1 MRLLFG
7 ILFFACSISYS
18 QGKLSFISKSEV
30 VFSQMNT
37 IKNVHVFLLDEDN
50 KIPIN
55 GNSVLKNN
63 RLYFTPDLPFISS
76 AKYVLVSDDSEHLF
90 SLEPKNKRLPCVSK
104 IYPTSNILPENLL
117 RIYIQFSEPM
127 RTNNNLK
134 LIKLYDENN
143 QEIKGAIF
151 NNVQELWDTSQKQLT
166 LIFDPSRVKTGLIAH
181 ENLGRA
187 LEVNK
192 TYYLKI
198 EPLKSVSGEIMPQT
212 MYKRIKVSK
221 ADFNSPNI
229 HHWKINPPKK
239 YTNNALK
246 IDFDQSIDMMSLYHR
261 ISVYDGNNNLVL
273 GNLKI
278 GDGEKTW
285 SFFPEKPWKK
295 HQYFIRI
302 NSRLSDPS
310 GNNLN
315 GLFDHKIGSLK
326 NKKEGKIVTI
336 PFYIK

>member
-1 MRLLFG
+1 
-7 ILFFACSISYS
+7 
-18 QGKLSFISKSEV
+18 
-30 VFSQMNT
+30 MNT
-37 IKNVHVFLLDEDN
+37 VKNIHVFLLDEDN

-55 GNSVLKNN
+55 GNSVLKKN
-63 RLYFTPDLPFISS
+63 RLYFTPDLPFIPS
-76 AKYVLVSDDSEHLF
+76 AKYVLVSNKSEYLF
-90 SLEPKNKRLPCVSK
+90 SLEPKNKRLPSVSK
-104 IYPTSNILPENLL
+104 IYPTSDILPENLL

-127 RTNNNLK
+127 RTDNNLK
-134 LIKLYDENN
+134 SIKLYDENH

-181 ENLGRA
+181 KSLGRA
-187 LEVNK
+187 LEGYK

-198 EPLKSVSGEIMPQT
+198 NPLKSVSGKMMAQAT
-212 MYKRIKVSK
+212 YKRFKVSK
-221 ADFNSPNI
+221 ADFNFPDISN
-229 HHWKINPPKK
+229 WKIDFPKK
-239 YTNNALK
+239 NTKNALK
-246 IDFDQSIDMMSLYHR
+246 IDFYESIDIMSLYHR
-261 ISVYDGNNNLVL
+261 ISVYDKNNNLVL

-326 NKKEGKIVTI
+326 NKKEGNIVTI